1 MLKLSDLINSGDG
14 FLVELR
20 CENTFDGSKWL
31 EIKNQI
37 TYEFPVWKAQGFIL
51 NCDVMA
57 LISLIDQLAGRSH
70 FFDEQTAVKVED
82 DCFEIEEIINS
93 LES

>member
-1 MLKLSDLINSGDG
+1 MSKLSDLINSEEG
-14 FLVELR
+14 FLVKLR
-20 CENTFDGSKWL
+20 CENTFDERIYL

-37 TYEFPVWKAQGFIL
+37 IYEFPVWKAQGFIL

-57 LISLIDQLAGRSH
+57 LIGLLDRLAGGSH
-70 FFDEQTAVKVED
+70 FFDEQTAVRVED
-82 DCFEIEEIINS
+82 ACSEIEEIINS